1 MAEINL
7 EGKIIIAGKVRAK
20 TGLSVGGSTV
30 GLDIGGLDNPVI
42 KDAEGTPYLPGS
54 SLKGKMRALLE
65 KANGLASDDKRI
77 YVVETENKI
86 SIHMCNDP
94 DCEVCN
100 IFGRT
105 TRDKPYTSPSGGEI
119 KIDKANVTPTR
130 LIVRDAMLSEESAKK
145 LREMKTDL
153 KYTEVKWE
161 NVIDRITSAA
171 NPRQM
176 ERVPE
181 GAKFEFEM
189 IYNVF
194 KEMDKSHLREVFKAM
209 ELVEHDYLG
218 GSGSRGYG
226 KVKFEEMGIYWNSK
240 VDYENGDVD
249 IEEKEPINGNYK
261 TPASIVKNFEVIK
274 EKIK

>member
-1 MAEINL
+1 MGEINL
-7 EGKIIIAGKVRAK
+7 EGKIVITGKIKAE
-20 TGLSVGGSTV
+20 TGLSIGGARV
-30 GLDIGGLDNPVI
+30 GLDIGGVDNPVI
-42 KDAEGTPYLPGS
+42 KDAAGEPYIPGS
-54 SLKGKMRALLE
+54 SLKGKMRSLLE
-65 KANGLASDDKRI
+65 KANGLATDDMRI
-77 YVVETENKI
+77 WVVENEI

-94 DCEVCN
+94 DCAVCN

-105 TRDKPYTSPSGGEI
+105 TKDESYSSPGGKKI
-119 KIDKANVTPTR
+119 KIDKESVTPTR
-130 LIVRDAMLSEESAKK
+130 LTVRDAVLSEDSAEK
-145 LREMKTDL
+145 LRREMKTDL
-153 KYTEVKWE
+153 EFTEVKWE

-181 GAKFEFEM
+181 GVEFEFGM

-194 KEMDKSHLREVFKAM
+194 NEQDKENMKQVFKSL
-209 ELVEHDYLG
+209 ELVEHDYIG

-226 KVKFEEMGIYWNSK
+226 KVKFEDMNVYWNSK
-240 VDYENGDVD
+240 ADYEIGEVD

-261 TPASIVKNFEVIK
+261 IPASIVKNFEAIK